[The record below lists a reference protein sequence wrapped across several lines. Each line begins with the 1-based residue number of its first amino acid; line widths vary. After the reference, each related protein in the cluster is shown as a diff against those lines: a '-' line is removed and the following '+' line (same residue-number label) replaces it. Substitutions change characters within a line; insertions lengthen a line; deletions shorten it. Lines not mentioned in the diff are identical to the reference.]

1 MFGSIS
7 FCIGDKCIEI
17 NGKKLSLGDLT
28 IEFLNLPKNKYS
40 AMRKQLDLAQSKS
53 DKYTQSKQLSD
64 WFEANEEYIKL
75 DAMICKN
82 PCLALVR
89 EVTDI
94 LAEARQ
100 LTAQISIFED
110 DDCELT
116 GYDLEIQSEISVY
129 EDYLEHPENYG
140 GTDKSYLK
148 NTETG
153 EQLVFETLQTPIP
166 DPPPEKTR
174 ALLVYPG
181 NLACKWEYYKNY
193 CNAYA
198 QALYDIESFNNT
210 IYNFIN
216 FFLSSLKKL
225 DANNYALALEDFL
238 NHPRTDK
245 LIANP
250 MRETGCFTANDKVV
264 MRHIPREANEGSG
277 VYKIYQYYEV
287 ESLQALL
294 KMDFYKALD
303 AGYVIRKC
311 EYCGRYFLLKKGYHT
326 KYCDNLAPDNPKYT
340 CAQLGYHRK
349 GIKELQADNPKAQ
362 SLHRCYLRIDK
373 DLSRGVITRRD
384 KEKLYRKAQD
394 LYYDATVRSGT
405 SNEDFENRLAS
416 KNLYPLCNVIRK
428 TKPRGRPK
436 SN

>member
-1 MFGSIS
+1 
-7 FCIGDKCIEI
+7 
-17 NGKKLSLGDLT
+17 
-28 IEFLNLPKNKYS
+28 
-40 AMRKQLDLAQSKS
+40 
-53 DKYTQSKQLSD
+53 
-64 WFEANEEYIKL
+64 
-75 DAMICKN
+75 
-82 PCLALVR
+82 
-89 EVTDI
+89 
-94 LAEARQ
+94 
-100 LTAQISIFED
+100 
-110 DDCELT
+110 
-116 GYDLEIQSEISVY
+116 
-129 EDYLEHPENYG
+129 
-140 GTDKSYLK
+140 
-148 NTETG
+148 
-153 EQLVFETLQTPIP
+153 
-166 DPPPEKTR
+166 
-174 ALLVYPG
+174 
-181 NLACKWEYYKNY
+181 
-193 CNAYA
+193 
-198 QALYDIESFNNT
+198 
-210 IYNFIN
+210 
-216 FFLSSLKKL
+216 
-225 DANNYALALEDFL
+225 
-238 NHPRTDK
+238 
-245 LIANP
+245 

-326 KYCDNLAPDNPKYT
+326 KYCDNPAPDNLKYT

-373 DLSRGVITRRD
+373 DLSRGVITHRD

-405 SNEDFENRLAS
+405 SNEDFENNLAS
-416 KNLYPLCNVIRK
+416 KKLYPLCNVIRK